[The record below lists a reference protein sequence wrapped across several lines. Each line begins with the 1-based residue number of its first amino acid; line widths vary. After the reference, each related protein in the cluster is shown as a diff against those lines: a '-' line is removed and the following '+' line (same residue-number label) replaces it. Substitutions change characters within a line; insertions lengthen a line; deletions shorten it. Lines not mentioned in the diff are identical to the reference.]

1 MGITGYLALRGVPMT
16 GLNRILHVEDDE
28 DILMI
33 ARLALADL
41 GGFEVMQCASG
52 AQALSDAAAFAPDLF
67 LLDYM
72 MPEMNGM
79 QTLKALRA
87 QPEFVRTPAIFMT
100 AKAMDMVEAEFAE
113 MGVLGRITK
122 PFDPVSLPG
131 EIRRIWAQ
139 RPATIS

>member
-1 MGITGYLALRGVPMT
+1 MDLALRGVPMD

-52 AQALSDAAAFAPDLF
+52 AEAIEKAAAFGPDLL

-72 MPEMNGM
+72 MPGMNGM
-79 QTLKALRA
+79 QTLQALRGQESLA
-87 QPEFVRTPAIFMT
+87 GVPALFMT
-100 AKAMDMVEAEFAE
+100 AKAMDAIEGDMAA

-122 PFDPVSLPG
+122 PFDPVTLSD
-131 EIRRIWAQ
+131 EIRRYWAQ
-139 RPATIS
+139 RGR

>member
-1 MGITGYLALRGVPMT
+1 MT

-41 GGFEVMQCASG
+41 GGFEVLQCSSG
-52 AQALSDAAAFAPDLF
+52 AQAISEAASFAPDLF

-79 QTLKALRA
+79 QTLKVLRT
-87 QPEFVRTPAIFMT
+87 QPEFARTPAIFMT
-100 AKAMDMVEAEFAE
+100 AKAMDMVEAEFAD

-122 PFDPVSLPG
+122 PFDPVSLPAD
-131 EIRRIWAQ
+131 IRRIWTQ
-139 RPATIS
+139 RPTGTV

>member
-1 MGITGYLALRGVPMT
+1 MT
-16 GLNRILHVEDDE
+16 HLNRILHVEDDE

-41 GGFEVMQCASG
+41 GGFEVLQCSSG
-52 AQALSDAAAFAPDLF
+52 AQAVDQAASFAPDLF

-79 QTLKALRA
+79 QTLKALREN
-87 QPEFVRTPAIFMT
+87 PEFADTPAIFMT
-100 AKAMDMVEAEFAE
+100 AKAMESIESEFTG

-122 PFDPVSLPG
+122 PFDPVSLPAD
-131 EIRRIWAQ
+131 IRRIWAQ
-139 RPATIS
+139 RRGGTAG

>member
-1 MGITGYLALRGVPMT
+1 MDLALRGVPMD

-52 AQALSDAAAFAPDLF
+52 AEAIEKAAAFGPDLL

-72 MPEMNGM
+72 MPQMNGM
-79 QTLKALRA
+79 QTLQALRERPATA
-87 QPEFVRTPAIFMT
+87 QVPAIFMT
-100 AKAMDMVEAEFAE
+100 AKAMETIEGDMEGL
-113 MGVLGRITK
+113 GVLGRINK
-122 PFDPVSLPG
+122 PFDPVTLPSD
-131 EIRRIWAQ
+131 IRRYWAQ
-139 RPATIS
+139 RKVT

>member
-1 MGITGYLALRGVPMT
+1 MT

-52 AQALSDAAAFAPDLF
+52 PEALREAEAFAPDLL
-67 LLDYM
+67 LLDFM
-72 MPEMNGM
+72 MPEMNGV

-87 QPEFVRTPAIFMT
+87 LPSMTDIPAIFMT
-100 AKAMDMVEAEFAE
+100 AKAMESIEGEMTG

-122 PFDPVSLPG
+122 PFDPVTLPN
-131 EIRRIWAQ
+131 EIRRYWSM
-139 RPATIS
+139 R